1 MKDFFISYNQA
12 DRYWAEW
19 VAWQLEA
26 VGHITVVQA
35 WDFRPGANFAL
46 EMHLATQEANRTIA
60 ILSPDFLDSPFT
72 MAEWA
77 AAFATDPSAR
87 KSSCTSRTVTTP
99 EVGYG
104 GWIERIDEWAYVHE

>member
-26 VGHITVVQA
+26 VGHTTVVQA
-35 WDFRPGANFAL
+35 WDFRSGSNFAL

-60 ILSPDFLDSPFT
+60 ILSPDSLDSPFT

-87 KSSCTSRTVTTP
+87 KGSCTSRTVTT
-99 EVGYG
+99 
-104 GWIERIDEWAYVHE
+104 RR